1 MELTVNQQNI
11 QKYAERLTN
20 DLCRQFFINK
30 AFISGTEILSFNSD
44 NQLNLLIIKNIFL
57 SWQKEMLKLK
67 SAYFDYEDEEVKK
80 ALKLFM
86 NTLSNHIK
94 VYRYDFEPLV
104 QKAVADYILLAAA
117 PHDFFKKEIESLA
130 NPKVPTSLI
139 KEFSK
144 YIQVNKFVLSQVVS
158 EIEASG
164 YTETFAGET
173 IRFVLKALNE
183 NPDKAEI
190 PETALSG
197 IFGQLPAE
205 VTEFVYVP
213 KPPVTRPAFLDKPKE
228 EELKTEPV
236 AILPIQEEAVIQ
248 PTPEVISEV
257 VETEELPV
265 NEFVEEVENVLPEPE
280 AIVEDDVEEVSL
292 TAENEEVEEEIPAF
306 QKPES
311 RPRMDK
317 LAKSEAAELAKD
329 PITLVET
336 LRESE
341 GRSLADTL
349 HVQTKSVP
357 FKTLVPMHYR
367 FTFINSLF
375 GGDQQAW
382 ANAVDKI
389 DLTESYTEAVE
400 MLKTEFGNS
409 YNWANDDDNVAML
422 FSYVERKY

>member
-67 SAYFDYEDEEVKK
+67 SSYFDYEDEEVKK
-80 ALKLFM
+80 ALKSFM

-130 NPKVPTSLI
+130 SPKVPTNLI

-144 YIQVNKFVLSQVVS
+144 YIQVNKFVLSQVVT

-190 PETALSG
+190 PETALNG
-197 IFGQLPAE
+197 IFSQLQAE

-228 EELKTEPV
+228 EEPRIEPTVPVV
-236 AILPIQEEAVIQ
+236 AKE
-248 PTPEVISEV
+248 EV
-257 VETEELPV
+257 VEPASEPTYESISNETEIGEIPV
-265 NEFVEEVENVLPEPE
+265 SEWVESIEPIQ
-280 AIVEDDVEEVSL
+280 AKEE
-292 TAENEEVEEEIPAF
+292 TRIEEIAEEPLREQPEDETSSF
-306 QKPES
+306 QKPEG
-311 RPRMDK
+311 RPRIDK
-317 LAKSEAAELAKD
+317 SAKSEAVELAKE
-329 PITLVET
+329 PMTLVET

-341 GRSLADTL
+341 GRSLSEAL
-349 HVQTKSVP
+349 HVQTRSAP

-389 DLTESYTEAVE
+389 DQTESYNEAVE
-400 MLKTEFGNS
+400 MLKNEFGNS
-409 YNWANDDDNVAML
+409 YNWAKDDDNVAML
-422 FSYVERKY
+422 FNYVERKF